1 MPIFSYRAYD
11 ADGRLVSGSV
21 TARHEAEA
29 LQALNH
35 RGLVPFQ
42 AKETGAAAARRATQ
56 SRRPLPAADV
66 GFLLRDLTTL
76 LEAALPVDQALRIAA
91 AQAGSTKR
99 KAVLSS
105 LHEHVVRGNTLSDA
119 MAAQEG
125 VFSSSQVA
133 VARAGEVSGSLPRS
147 MRSLC
152 VTLDRD
158 RELKG
163 RITGAFVYPGILLA
177 MALFAL
183 GLIFGVMVPAITP
196 LFTGQDRPMPLIL
209 VVATGVIEFLRSY
222 GFYLAV
228 AFAAACA
235 SLAYL
240 LRTEEFRGRLDRAV
254 LNLPVVGDF
263 VRQAETA
270 RFARTFGIL
279 LGSGAPLLQA
289 VAITAEVMG
298 NRGFRAALL
307 ESLEALKRGARLT
320 AALSSLDCLP
330 EASRSLIA
338 VGEETNRLPELLLSV
353 ADASEKDLDNRIE
366 RLMTVL
372 TPVLTL
378 VIGCLVGG
386 IILAVMNA
394 VLSTNDLA
402 F

>member
-1 MPIFSYRAYD
+1 MPDFSYRAYD
-11 ADGRLVSGSV
+11 ADGRIVSGRV

-29 LQALNH
+29 LQALNL
-35 RGLVPFQ
+35 RGLMPFQ
-42 AKETGAAAARRATQ
+42 ATETRAADPRSLTRTRRALRT
-56 SRRPLPAADV
+56 AEV
-66 GFLLRDLTTL
+66 GLVLRDLTVL
-76 LEAALPVDQALRIAA
+76 LEAAIPVDHALRIAA
-91 AQAGSTKR
+91 AQAGSAKR
-99 KAVLSS
+99 QAVLAS
-105 LHEHVVRGNTLSDA
+105 LHENVMRGNSLSDA
-119 MAAQEG
+119 MAAQDG
-125 VFSSSQVA
+125 VFSSSQIA
-133 VARAGEVSGSLPRS
+133 VARAGEVAGSLAPS

-152 VTLDRD
+152 VTLERD
-158 RELKG
+158 QDLKG

-183 GLIFGVMVPAITP
+183 GLVFGVMVPAITP
-196 LFTGQDRPMPLIL
+196 LFDGQERPMPLIL
-209 VVATGVIEFLRSY
+209 VVATGIIGFLRSY
-222 GFYLAV
+222 GIYLAL

-235 SLAYL
+235 LMAHL
-240 LRTEEFRGRLDRAV
+240 LRKEGIREWLDRTI
-254 LNLPVVGDF
+254 LNLPVVGVM

-270 RFARTFGIL
+270 RFARTFGVL
-279 LGSGAPLLQA
+279 VGSGAPLLQA
-289 VAITAEVMG
+289 VAITAAVMQ
-298 NRGFRAALL
+298 NRTFRSSLHAAI
-307 ESLEALKRGARLT
+307 EELKRGARLT
-320 AALSSLDCLP
+320 AALSALDCLP

-353 ADASEKDLDNRIE
+353 AETNEKDLSNRIE